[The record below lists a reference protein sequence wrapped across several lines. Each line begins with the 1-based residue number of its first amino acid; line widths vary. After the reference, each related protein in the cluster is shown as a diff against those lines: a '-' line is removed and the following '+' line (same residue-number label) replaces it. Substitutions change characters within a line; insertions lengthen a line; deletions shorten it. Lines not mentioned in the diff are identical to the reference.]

1 MNITLNI
8 GVGALVYFYFL
19 FKYQTIVPLMIAHGL
34 QDFIVSLELTQ
45 ELEGIHFQFLML
57 LIGVWLIS
65 RFGFG
70 MKIKMQR

>member
-1 MNITLNI
+1 
-8 GVGALVYFYFL
+8 
-19 FKYQTIVPLMIAHGL
+19 MIAHGL